1 MHLQVQWA
9 TPTHVME
16 LKLSLLFKAAAK
28 AKAELRLRGYDEI
41 SEMHHFRKYGDFWL
55 LHDSIQCFSDGSPRM
70 SKCCTSGEQE
80 CVAKLLRMIS
90 IQTNSCIK
98 TLRALLDAH
107 KLKLITQW
115 RVSRGKQVRKTLLF
129 HLERI
134 IFIKINRSIEQ
145 KANYKARLIPGV
157 HAVLKNSAQC
167 IVPDIL
173 RGLDHN
179 RVPALIPSVLYKPA
193 ALL

>member
-9 TPTHVME
+9 TPTHEME

-28 AKAELRLRGYDEI
+28 AKAELQLRGYDEI

-55 LHDSIQCFSDGSPRM
+55 LHDGIQRFSDGSPRM

-80 CVAKLLRMIS
+80 RVAKLLRMIS
-90 IQTNSCIK
+90 IRTNSCIK
-98 TLRALLDAH
+98 TLPALLDAH

-115 RVSRGKQVRKTLLF
+115 RVSWGKQVRKTLLF

-134 IFIKINRSIEQ
+134 IFIKINRPIEQ

-157 HAVLKNSAQC
+157 HAV
-167 IVPDIL
+167 
-173 RGLDHN
+173 
-179 RVPALIPSVLYKPA
+179 
-193 ALL
+193 